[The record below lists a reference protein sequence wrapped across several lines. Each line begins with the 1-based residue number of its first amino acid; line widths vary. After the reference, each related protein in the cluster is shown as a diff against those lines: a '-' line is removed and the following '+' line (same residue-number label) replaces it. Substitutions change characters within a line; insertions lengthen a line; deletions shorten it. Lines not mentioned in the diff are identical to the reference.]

1 MADYVLVEEALS
13 SWREAERLLAELPAD
28 SPDRERVAAA
38 LERCRATYRS
48 LTVDADT
55 SADIIARSQKVL
67 AEARAVLL
75 GVRRTTKIGR

>member
-28 SPDRERVAAA
+28 SPDRDRVAAV
-38 LERCRATYRS
+38 LERSRMAYRS
-48 LTVDADT
+48 LTAEANV
-55 SADIIARSQKVL
+55 SADMVARNRTVL

-75 GVRRTTKIGR
+75 SARGTTKTGG